1 MHPVPAPDQNLAI
14 RKISWVG
21 GENRGRQPQGFSG
34 PEQRPVTDTLA
45 RGVGAKGRSKRH
57 LFNQISGIMIMSAAV
72 AGAFLGYTW
81 LGCFGAV
88 VGLII
93 AAAS

>member
-1 MHPVPAPDQNLAI
+1 MG
-14 RKISWVG
+14 RRRG
-21 GENRGRQPQGFSG
+21 NRGRQPQGFSG

-93 AAAS
+93 AGGVISKLVVGRRYYR